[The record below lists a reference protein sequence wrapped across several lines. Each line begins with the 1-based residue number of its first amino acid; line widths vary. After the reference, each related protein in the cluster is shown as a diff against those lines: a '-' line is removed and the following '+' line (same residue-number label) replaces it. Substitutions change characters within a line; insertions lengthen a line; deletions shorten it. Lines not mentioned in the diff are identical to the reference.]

1 MSTNARNAGARRA
14 SSRRSMSAC
23 SIGGTPRYTSK
34 LTRTGG
40 PNRAIITSPVGSESA
55 PLTGWARRVAHPV
68 RAGPLSHLI
77 DEWIKSLA
85 KRLPCMLPVQ
95 PRYRPT
101 VGQLAKAHTFRF
113 LTMIAAWTLIFAAF
127 IYHPEW
133 IRESLRF
140 MTHSIET
147 FADQV
152 PEPWGS
158 RLEIMLREL
167 GGIIWL
173 QIAIAIV
180 VLRLIIWVPFHLWR
194 LSRDRKIRY

>member
-1 MSTNARNAGARRA
+1 
-14 SSRRSMSAC
+14 
-23 SIGGTPRYTSK
+23 
-34 LTRTGG
+34 
-40 PNRAIITSPVGSESA
+40 
-55 PLTGWARRVAHPV
+55 
-68 RAGPLSHLI
+68 
-77 DEWIKSLA
+77 
-85 KRLPCMLPVQ
+85 MLPVQ
-95 PRYRPT
+95 PNYRPT
-101 VGQLAKAHTFRF
+101 IGQLAKAHTFRF
-113 LTMIAAWTLIFAAF
+113 LTMIATWVLIFAAF

-147 FADQV
+147 IGDQV

-173 QIAIAIV
+173 QIAVAIV

-194 LSRDRKIRY
+194 LRRERTIRR

>member
-1 MSTNARNAGARRA
+1 M
-14 SSRRSMSAC
+14 M
-23 SIGGTPRYTSK
+23 
-34 LTRTGG
+34 
-40 PNRAIITSPVGSESA
+40 
-55 PLTGWARRVAHPV
+55 
-68 RAGPLSHLI
+68 
-77 DEWIKSLA
+77 
-85 KRLPCMLPVQ
+85 PVQ

-113 LTMIAAWTLIFAAF
+113 LTTIATWALIFAAF

-140 MTHSIET
+140 ITHSIET
-147 FADQV
+147 IADQV
-152 PEPWGS
+152 PEPWGA

-180 VLRLIIWVPFHLWR
+180 LLRLIIWVPFHLWR
-194 LSRDRKIRY
+194 LGKDHKRS